1 MLTGCVSAVESQPCR
16 ATGHPSPVPPAISK
30 SIVLVDDERSYTE
43 LLARMLEENLTCP
56 VHAFTRPLDALTA
69 LPQVDPGVIVTD
81 YHMPQIDGLEFIR
94 QASTVVPQ
102 AAFVLI
108 SGHDLSSQREQM
120 ARLDALKC
128 HLPKPFGWRKLAREI
143 LQVWPAHLAAPL
155 ARANMNG
162 L

>member
-1 MLTGCVSAVESQPCR
+1 MLAGCVSAVDPQPCR
-16 ATGHPSPVPPAISK
+16 GTGLPVHPTISK
-30 SIVLVDDERSYTE
+30 SIVLVDDEKSYAE

-56 VHAFTRPLDALTA
+56 VHSFARPLEALAA

-94 QASTVVPQ
+94 QASVVVPQ
-102 AAFVLI
+102 ATFVLI
-108 SGHDLSSQREQM
+108 SGHDLSLQREQM
-120 ARLDALKC
+120 ARLNALKS
-128 HLPKPFGWRKLAREI
+128 HLPKPFGWRKLAKEI

-155 ARANMNG
+155 PRADVNW